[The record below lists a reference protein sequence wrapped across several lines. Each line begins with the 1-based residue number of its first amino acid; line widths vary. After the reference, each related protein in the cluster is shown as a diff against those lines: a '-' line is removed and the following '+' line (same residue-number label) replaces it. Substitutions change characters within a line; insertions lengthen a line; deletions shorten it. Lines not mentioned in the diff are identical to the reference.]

1 MKHSRTVNQD
11 AYTKFTQ
18 SSILDFAPETL
29 ASFKQAFDSGR
40 YDQVNRLYSAMYHEW
55 DTLQKDVNKI
65 TSSLATLDFKAVA
78 AAPDGGEPGPLAKEV
93 AELVNTALWHN
104 DGIGAGEWKH
114 GFTQLIGS
122 IYHALCRGVDVHE
135 IIWGYDGK
143 IYYPK
148 EYLPVLPCYYAWAN
162 SSGEDDR
169 LMLYPE
175 GFDMSGGQA
184 FPPNKFIVA
193 LNTQGPD
200 HPMYNAT
207 FRALVPWFGAAVWGP
222 RWLAEYCQVF
232 GLPFRVFHVHND
244 QEREQLEQQI
254 QETPIFTNLV
264 LKPEDTVDIAQPAS
278 GTGLPQ
284 QALIDLAEKACHKLI
299 LGQTLTSD
307 TSRDGGSRAQ
317 AQVHAGVET
326 SEIMAV
332 GDYVAGVLNAQLVPA
347 IVRMNYGATP
357 VPMPEMRCSLP
368 TAQATKDT
376 VDLFDG
382 MINRLGMTIRR
393 SDVYDRLGMQIPA
406 PGDDVLGPAYIPAKG
421 RDDISAAAAAR
432 YPRRGFDRIQELG
445 NDAERLAIAAFAAA
459 SKPVR
464 DRMRQ
469 LVEQG
474 ATPQEMLAALDTMA
488 VDPQPLADAHMAT
501 IRAGLGLPD
510 VKKNAQSVAAAANDP
525 QQRREI
531 AKKAADARWAG
542 HKGTSREHR
551 AKARDKRFT
560 IEKSLSDHEKV
571 TKLADLITK
580 ASADG
585 ARLVVGI
592 PGAAWG
598 DTLIL
603 ASGREAPQQKAGA
616 HGVKHSLESRHH
628 ISAKEIADTL
638 LHGATYTG
646 REHPEHR
653 TDVYK
658 YPYLVVLEREI
669 NMGSRRIS
677 NVTVKLHTAMKQ
689 YNYLDERV
697 NKRKGGA

>member
-1 MKHSRTVNQD
+1 MKNSRTVNQD

-29 ASFKQAFDSGR
+29 ASFKQAFESGR

-78 AAPDGGEPGPLAKEV
+78 AAPDGGEPSPLAKEV
-93 AELVNTALWHN
+93 AELVNSALWHN
-104 DGIGAGEWKH
+104 EGIGVGEWKH
-114 GFTQLIGS
+114 SFTQLIGS

-135 IIWGYDGK
+135 IIWGYDGE

-162 SSGEDDR
+162 GSGEDDR
-169 LMLYPE
+169 LMLYPK
-175 GFDMSGGQA
+175 GFDLSGGQA

-244 QEREQLEQQI
+244 QERERLEEQI

-264 LKPEDTVDIAQPAS
+264 LKPEDTVDIAQPTS

-307 TSRDGGSRAQ
+307 TSKDGGSRAQ

-326 SEIMAV
+326 AEIMAV

-376 VDLFDG
+376 LDLFDG

-393 SDVYDRLGMQIPA
+393 SDVYDRLGMQIPS
-406 PGDDVLGPAYIPAKG
+406 PGDDVLGPAAIPSAG

-469 LVEQG
+469 LAEAG

-488 VDPQPLADAHMAT
+488 ADPQPLADAHIAT
-501 IRAGLGLPD
+501 IRTALGLPNAQ
-510 VKKNAQSVAAAANDP
+510 KNAQSIEAAANDP
-525 QQRREI
+525 QKRREI
-531 AKKAADARWAG
+531 AKKAADIRWAG
-542 HKGTSREHR
+542 HVKKIRSISERLNYICEHQTKNLPLNAISHKKAILYQAVDGISRQKYRVSMNKGILNHIMKEHGNSENE
-551 AKARDKRFT
+551 ARRGQ
-560 IEKSLSDHEKV
+560 IAV
-571 TKLADLITK
+571 TKHDFPRVPEVVAKPDKVMPPK
-580 ASADG
+580 AS
-585 ARLVVGI
+585 
-592 PGAAWG
+592 
-598 DTLIL
+598 
-603 ASGREAPQQKAGA
+603 SGTPVTGLNGEPRYHVMRKFGEITYHVIVEAKKGKKSMVP
-616 HGVKHSLESRHH
+616 
-628 ISAKEIADTL
+628 
-638 LHGATYTG
+638 
-646 REHPEHR
+646 
-653 TDVYK
+653 
-658 YPYLVVLEREI
+658 
-669 NMGSRRIS
+669 
-677 NVTVKLHTAMKQ
+677 VTMW
-689 YNYLDERV
+689 
-697 NKRKGGA
+697 KRKE